1 MKQRFDD
8 MNYGILDLLEAIPDP
23 RCKRGV
29 RYQYSHLL
37 LMAIYAVLAG
47 YSEAVDMEYYVELN
61 YDYFKNLIGL
71 KEVPSHDTFSRVLH
85 MTDMDKLGE
94 NISKWIMDNFP
105 DILERT
111 QGLKVLHVD
120 GKASRAAS
128 EKSKGKKSIYNLN
141 AMYEGESI
149 SVNLQKI
156 GDKENEVSLLPDF
169 LDQFKLADTIVTIDA
184 IGCTQNVLNT
194 IVDKKGYYM
203 VPVKDN
209 QPNLKNAILEEI
221 AKLEK
226 EGKFDK
232 LDKTER
238 TIKEHGRYEKITMH
252 LIKNN
257 SFIFEKLGLE
267 SFYGSI
273 ARIGVIDKKTVQL
286 ENGVEKVSHQRSLV
300 ITNFEKMSV
309 ENMLK
314 IKLSHW
320 NVEAQHWLLDVQLNE
335 DKMTARKGNAVQIG
349 AILRRFCLLMRKY
362 DPAFE
367 SKPLKRFLMANEHD
381 IKRIE
386 EILFVK
392 SQEKSEG

>member
-1 MKQRFDD
+1 MQ
-8 MNYGILDLLEAIPDP
+8 
-23 RCKRGV
+23 
-29 RYQYSHLL
+29 
-37 LMAIYAVLAG
+37 
-47 YSEAVDMEYYVELN
+47 
-61 YDYFKNLIGL
+61 
-71 KEVPSHDTFSRVLH
+71 
-85 MTDMDKLGE
+85 
-94 NISKWIMDNFP
+94 
-105 DILERT
+105 
-111 QGLKVLHVD
+111 
-120 GKASRAAS
+120 

-300 ITNFEKMSV
+300 ITNFEKMSSS
-309 ENMLK
+309 MK
-314 IKLSHW
+314 TK
-320 NVEAQHWLLDVQLNE
+320 
-335 DKMTARKGNAVQIG
+335 
-349 AILRRFCLLMRKY
+349 
-362 DPAFE
+362 
-367 SKPLKRFLMANEHD
+367 
-381 IKRIE
+381 
-386 EILFVK
+386 
-392 SQEKSEG
+392 